1 MRQLDAML
9 RQIEKRRHNEIV
21 LQASFHGIKLPMK
34 GEPSKPV
41 EHSEAEVIAMD
52 RAMQEAKLRKA
63 QEMSRRYGK

>member
-34 GEPSKPV
+34 GEPAKLPES
-41 EHSEAEVIAMD
+41 SEAEVMAMEK
-52 RAMQEAKLRKA
+52 AVQEAKLRKA
-63 QEMSRRYGK
+63 QEFSKRYG